1 MHKLIVGLKSVAA
14 IEASDLGDFLSSQNS
29 SSGYTMEMNTFFLL
43 SILIKTKKNRIID
56 ENSTCIHAS

>member
-29 SSGYTMEMNTFFLL
+29 SSGYTMENEHVF
-43 SILIKTKKNRIID
+43 LIKYLN
-56 ENSTCIHAS
+56 